1 MRVLVAGASGVVGR
15 PLVDG
20 LLANGHDVIALSRRP
35 SAGSQPRRGVTEVTA
50 NAFIA
55 EDLFRALANERADAV
70 VSELTALKKPPSQ
83 HRHLAETNRLRTV
96 GTANLLRAAKQLG
109 ARRFVTQSMMFGY
122 GYDNQGSRL
131 RLESEP
137 FAPPRSGPFEQHL
150 SAMRENEDRVLGDHD
165 LDGIALR
172 YGLFYG
178 GGASDM
184 LLDGVR
190 KRTIPVTGDASP
202 LSFVHVDD
210 AATATVAA
218 LQRGAAGQAFNV
230 ADEEPVSWTTFV
242 CYVASRVGAPRPIRV
257 PRWLISLI
265 APYAKVIFDGGVCI
279 STAKAQE
286 SLGWT
291 PVYRSYRDGIEEMID
306 ARAAARDKR
315 SWHAQ
320 E

>member
-1 MRVLVAGASGVVGR
+1 
-15 PLVDG
+15 
-20 LLANGHDVIALSRRP
+20 
-35 SAGSQPRRGVTEVTA
+35 
-50 NAFIA
+50 
-55 EDLFRALANERADAV
+55 
-70 VSELTALKKPPSQ
+70 
-83 HRHLAETNRLRTV
+83 
-96 GTANLLRAAKQLG
+96 
-109 ARRFVTQSMMFGY
+109 
-122 GYDNQGSRL
+122 
-131 RLESEP
+131 
-137 FAPPRSGPFEQHL
+137 
-150 SAMRENEDRVLGDHD
+150 
-165 LDGIALR
+165 
-172 YGLFYG
+172 
-178 GGASDM
+178 
-184 LLDGVR
+184 
-190 KRTIPVTGDASP
+190 
-202 LSFVHVDD
+202 VHVDD